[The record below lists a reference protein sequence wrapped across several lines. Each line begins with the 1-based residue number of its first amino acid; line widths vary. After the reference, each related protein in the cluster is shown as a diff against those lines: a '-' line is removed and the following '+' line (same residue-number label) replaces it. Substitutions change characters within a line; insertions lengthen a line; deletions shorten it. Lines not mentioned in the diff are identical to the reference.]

1 MRVEDKTRAASVR
14 QGEAASDGKLRASMN
29 GRVVSVM
36 VGVGDIVRT
45 GQPIITLE
53 AMKMEH
59 VHAAPISGKVIALH
73 VGTGDQIAA
82 SRVVAEIEVALPG

>member
-1 MRVEDKTRAASVR
+1 
-14 QGEAASDGKLRASMN
+14 
-29 GRVVSVM
+29 M
-36 VGVGDIVRT
+36 VGVGDTVRT